1 MKTMMKLTWMSF
13 KCWSQP
19 LLKMKKTSNKTV
31 HLPFYETGL
40 SVIEQ
45 YFFIDLTFNNEKSLN
60 ETSDAGRLLM
70 TKKIIQLPS
79 MSKQTLLHLLLP
91 IQSLLTLLSTRSCLL
106 RTLVTYN
113 ILYNL
118 FSDSVTQFLTFKQTL
133 LHLPSSVLHL
143 YPI

>member
-1 MKTMMKLTWMSF
+1 MVINTPTTMNISCFSLLLIKKESSVLLFFFLSFLSFFFASYLIKTMMKLTWMCF

-70 TKKIIQLPS
+70 TKKNHSITIN
-79 MSKQTLLHLLLP
+79 
-91 IQSLLTLLSTRSCLL
+91 
-106 RTLVTYN
+106 V
-113 ILYNL
+113 
-118 FSDSVTQFLTFKQTL
+118 
-133 LHLPSSVLHL
+133 
-143 YPI
+143 